1 MEPLPRSRRDVL
13 APVRDSPDKR
23 FGDAE
28 DALRAA
34 AEIEIVAD
42 VGSGERAE
50 LRRRESLQTAPRAGI
65 DVDFGSFRQGDAA
78 AVGKHEGDRNIA
90 PAIAAGD
97 DLRELPDH
105 ADFRLLGTLEHSL
118 AALVRTAYPWAA
130 ATATL

>member
-1 MEPLPRSRRDVL
+1 MLDIRLVAAQAMEPLPCSRRDVL

-42 VGSGERAE
+42 VGSRERAE

-65 DVDFGSFRQGDAA
+65 ATP
-78 AVGKHEGDRNIA
+78 A
-90 PAIAAGD
+90 P
-97 DLRELPDH
+97 P
-105 ADFRLLGTLEHSL
+105 
-118 AALVRTAYPWAA
+118 AL
-130 ATATL
+130 